1 MSFED
6 VTQPDEVTTFDRDKM
21 TESLGIGD
29 DLAQLED
36 AEYSG
41 TETLEVSLRTTE

>member
-36 AEYSG
+36 AEFLDIDV
-41 TETLEVSLRTTE
+41 TEE